1 VSLWSRRVDDDDV
14 VVTIFGAGLLLPCV
28 SSLDDTN
35 DDTDDTDDDDDDDTS
50 YEKDNDA
57 A

>member
-1 VSLWSRRVDDDDV
+1 MSLWSRRVDDDDV